1 MIDKF
6 DGKYAFLSNFHE
18 TNFVWQ
24 GRRYPTVEHFFQAWK
39 AKTKEDFDF
48 VMSTATP
55 GAAKRAGK
63 KIQLREDWEE
73 VKENIMLEALRTK
86 FSIKGLK
93 EKLLATGDEELVE
106 GNFWHDNFWGV
117 CSCSKCGNKGQN
129 KLGKLLMQVREE
141 KRK

>member
-1 MIDKF
+1 
-6 DGKYAFLSNFHE
+6 
-18 TNFVWQ
+18 
-24 GRRYPTVEHFFQAWK
+24 
-39 AKTKEDFDF
+39 
-48 VMSTATP
+48 
-55 GAAKRAGK
+55 
-63 KIQLREDWEE
+63 
-73 VKENIMLEALRTK
+73 MLEALRTK

-141 KRK
+141 IKNDT